1 MSKSRWRNPITTVLF
16 ATILI
21 CASVGIGLPAS
32 AATANPWSA
41 PSNIITTSN
50 SISSAQVVEDS
61 SGNLTATWLEY
72 VVSVYLVKASTKA
85 PGGSWSTAETIS
97 PAGKSADSSNLII
110 DNAGNITATWR
121 VTESSGYTIQAATKT
136 STGSW
141 SAPANVS
148 AVGQATSGTSL
159 VVDGSGNVTAVWSFN
174 TGSGRQLYGS
184 TKPLAGVWSSAS
196 VVSSLVASYIQLP
209 DLVVDTQGTVTAV
222 WAQSDSYNSVFSAT
236 MSQGVWTSPHQL
248 PVAGSNTYGSQ
259 VTIDGDGT
267 VIAMWTYDPGPNSI
281 TQSST
286 KPIGGAWSTP
296 TTETGLGSNFYIS
309 NLVSDVRGNL
319 TVLGSDYSGSEIAIH
334 AASRIVGEPWSAIS
348 ILSDPSSEAN
358 YSQIVLDTSGNAV
371 AVWAWGGT
379 HTFPNTIVQSSTLP
393 LGGTWSGSVDVS
405 SVSNPSVFP
414 SLRMGT
420 TGQALLSWAIS
431 GNNTN
436 SVVYSTMS
444 WNYTLAYGANS
455 GSGAVP
461 TSQVGASGIVM
472 NVAGASSLSRS
483 GYTFSGWNTR
493 ADGTGIAYAEGSSI
507 SLTADTTLYAQWTP
521 ALAATGSTTGIPEAA
536 LGGLAVLCGA
546 GILLSL
552 RRRSLR

>member
-1 MSKSRWRNPITTVLF
+1 MRTGIWKYKSSKIFLVAL
-16 ATILI
+16 AI
-21 CASVGIGLPAS
+21 CGLLGIGMPAS
-32 AATANPWSA
+32 AATAGSWTA
-41 PSNIITTSN
+41 PSNVISTTN
-50 SISSAQVVEDS
+50 SIDSGQVVSDS
-61 SGNLTATWLEY
+61 SGNLTATWIQY
-72 VVSVYLVKASTKA
+72 VGSNHLVMASSKTA
-85 PGGSWSTAETIS
+85 GGSWSIAVTIS
-97 PAGKSADSSNLII
+97 PAGKSADSSDLII
-110 DNAGNITATWR
+110 DSAGNVTATWR

-209 DLVVDTQGTVTAV
+209 DLAVDTQGIVTAV
-222 WAQSDSYNSVFSAT
+222 WVQSDSYNSVLSAT
-236 MSQGVWTSPHQL
+236 MSQGVSTSPHQL
-248 PVAGSNTYGSQ
+248 PVAVSNTYGSQ

-286 KPIGGAWSTP
+286 NPIGGAWSSP
-296 TTETGLGSNFYIS
+296 TNESGLGNNFYLT

-334 AASRIVGEPWSAIS
+334 AASRLVGETWSAITV
-348 ILSDPSSEAN
+348 LSAPLSRAQN
-358 YSQIVLDTSGNAV
+358 SQLVLDGSGNAV

-405 SVSNPSVFP
+405 GESPYLFP
-414 SLRMGT
+414 SLTNGT

-436 SVVYSTMS
+436 SVLYSTMS

-483 GYTFSGWNTR
+483 GYTFSGWYTR
-493 ADGTGIAYAEGSSI
+493 AVGTGTAYASGSSI
-507 SLTADTTLYAQWTP
+507 SLTGDTTLYAQWTP
-521 ALAATGSTTGIPEAA
+521 ALAATGSATGIPEAA

-552 RRRSLR
+552 RRRNLR

>member
-1 MSKSRWRNPITTVLF
+1 MRTGIWKYKSSKIFLVAL
-16 ATILI
+16 AI
-21 CASVGIGLPAS
+21 CGLLGIGMPAS
-32 AATANPWSA
+32 AATAGSWTA
-41 PSNIITTSN
+41 PSNVISTTN
-50 SISSAQVVEDS
+50 SIDSGQVVSDS
-61 SGNLTATWLEY
+61 SGNLTATWIQY
-72 VVSVYLVKASTKA
+72 VGSNHLVMASSKTA
-85 PGGSWSTAETIS
+85 GGSWSIAVTIS
-97 PAGKSADSSNLII
+97 PAGKSADSSDLII
-110 DNAGNITATWR
+110 DSAGNVTATWR

-209 DLVVDTQGTVTAV
+209 DLVVDTQGIVTAV
-222 WAQSDSYNSVFSAT
+222 WDQSDSYNSVFSAT

-286 KPIGGAWSTP
+286 NPIGGAWSSP
-296 TTETGLGSNFYIS
+296 TNESGLGNNFYLT

-334 AASRIVGEPWSAIS
+334 AASRIEGEPWSAIS

-358 YSQIVLDTSGNAV
+358 HSQIVLDTSGNAV

-393 LGGTWSGSVDVS
+393 LGGTWSGSVNVS
-405 SVSNPSVFP
+405 GESPYLFP
-414 SLRMGT
+414 SLTNGT

-436 SVVYSTMS
+436 SVLYSTMS

-493 ADGTGIAYAEGSSI
+493 ADGTGTAYAAGSSI
-507 SLTADTTLYAQWTP
+507 SLTGDTTLYAQWTP
-521 ALAATGSTTGIPEAA
+521 ALAATGSATGIPEAA

-552 RRRSLR
+552 RRRNLR

>member
-16 ATILI
+16 ATVLI
-21 CASVGIGLPAS
+21 CASGGIGLPAS
-32 AATANPWSA
+32 AATAGPWST
-41 PSNIITTSN
+41 PIDVNTTSN
-50 SISSAQVVEDS
+50 SLSSAHVVEDS
-61 SGNLTATWLEY
+61 AGNLTATWLE
-72 VVSVYLVKASTKA
+72 LVGSDHLVMASSKTA
-85 PGGSWSTAETIS
+85 GGSWSIAVTIS
-97 PAGKSADSSNLII
+97 PAGKSADSSDLII
-110 DNAGNITATWR
+110 DSAGNVTATWR
-121 VTESSGYTIQAATKT
+121 VAESPGYTIQAATK
-136 STGSW
+136 SPTGVW

-159 VVDGSGNVTAVWSFN
+159 VVDGSGNVTAVWSFY
-174 TGSGRQLYGS
+174 TGSGRQLFGS

-209 DLVVDTQGTVTAV
+209 DLVVDTQGIVTAV
-222 WAQSDSYNSVFSAT
+222 WDQSDSYNSVFSAT

-267 VIAMWTYDPGPNSI
+267 VIAMWTYNPGSNAI
-281 TQSST
+281 TQRST
-286 KPIGGAWSTP
+286 KPTGGVWSSP
-296 TTETGLGSNFYIS
+296 TNESGLGNNFYLT

-334 AASRIVGEPWSAIS
+334 AASRLVGETWSAITV
-348 ILSDPSSEAN
+348 LSDPLSRAQN
-358 YSQIVLDTSGNAV
+358 SQLVLDGSGNAV
-371 AVWAWGGT
+371 AVWVWGDT
-379 HTFPNTIVQSSTLP
+379 RAVPNSILQSSTLP
-393 LGGTWSGSVDVS
+393 LGGTWSGSVNVS
-405 SVSNPSVFP
+405 GESRYLFP
-414 SLRMGT
+414 SLTNGT

-493 ADGTGIAYAEGSSI
+493 ADGTGTAYAAGSSI
-507 SLTADTTLYAQWTP
+507 SLTGDTTLYAQWTP
-521 ALAATGSTTGIPEAA
+521 ALAATGSATGLPEAA